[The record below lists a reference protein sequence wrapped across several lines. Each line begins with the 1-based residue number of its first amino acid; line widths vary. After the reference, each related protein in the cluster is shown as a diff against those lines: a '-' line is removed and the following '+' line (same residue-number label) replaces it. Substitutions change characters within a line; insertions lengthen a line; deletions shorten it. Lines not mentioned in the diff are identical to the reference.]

1 MFDTKLHEEIAV
13 LVSNDLE
20 FRRLY
25 HRHEKLD
32 RQVMDAQLGVLPLDA
47 QTLRKIKFEKLAAK
61 EQLERL
67 YDQRRPVAHC

>member
-1 MFDTKLHEEIAV
+1 MFESKPQEEISHLIA
-13 LVSNDLE
+13 NDHE

-25 HRHEKLD
+25 QRHEKLD

-47 QTLRKIKFEKLAAK
+47 LTLRKMKFEKLAAK

-67 YDQRRPVAHC
+67 YEQRRHALN